1 MKKAKTHLAPTY
13 GQYPIAIV
21 KGKGSYV
28 WDAEG
33 NKYLDFATGI
43 ATVSLGHC
51 HPRIVAVLKEQAEK
65 LWHVSNLYYIPWEIE
80 LAELLNTHTFSSGV
94 FFCNSGAEANEA
106 AVKFA
111 RLWGKKY
118 KNGAYKIITT
128 LNSFHGRTL
137 SMIAATGQDKVKKG
151 FEPLPEGFVHVPF
164 GDLEAVRHTIDD
176 ETVAIM
182 VEPIQGEGGIVVPPR
197 GYLKQLKKV
206 CEENNLLLILD
217 EVQTGIGRCGALFA
231 HQLEG
236 VEPDIMSS
244 AKALGNGFP
253 IGACLV
259 NEKVK
264 EAIIPG
270 THASTFGGNPL
281 ATRVALEVVKTVI
294 EEELPKHAQEI
305 GTYLMTELKKI
316 PGIHEVRG
324 RGLLIGIVVDD
335 SKPVI
340 QKAIEAGLLLVP
352 AGERVVRLL
361 PSINVTIKECEE
373 ALEKLKKALR

>member
-1 MKKAKTHLAPTY
+1 
-13 GQYPIAIV
+13 
-21 KGKGSYV
+21 
-28 WDAEG
+28 
-33 NKYLDFATGI
+33 
-43 ATVSLGHC
+43 
-51 HPRIVAVLKEQAEK
+51 
-65 LWHVSNLYYIPWEIE
+65 
-80 LAELLNTHTFSSGV
+80 
-94 FFCNSGAEANEA
+94 
-106 AVKFA
+106 
-111 RLWGKKY
+111 
-118 KNGAYKIITT
+118 
-128 LNSFHGRTL
+128 
-137 SMIAATGQDKVKKG
+137 
-151 FEPLPEGFVHVPF
+151 
-164 GDLEAVRHTIDD
+164 
-176 ETVAIM
+176 
-182 VEPIQGEGGIVVPPR
+182 
-197 GYLKQLKKV
+197 
-206 CEENNLLLILD
+206 
-217 EVQTGIGRCGALFA
+217 
-231 HQLEG
+231 
-236 VEPDIMSS
+236 MSS